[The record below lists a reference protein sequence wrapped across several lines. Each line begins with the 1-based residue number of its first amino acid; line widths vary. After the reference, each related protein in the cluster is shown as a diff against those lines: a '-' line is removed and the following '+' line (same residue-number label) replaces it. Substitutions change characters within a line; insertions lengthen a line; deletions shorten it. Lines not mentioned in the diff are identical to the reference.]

1 MARQWQII
9 LGCGLLLL
17 AAWLA
22 LRGAAPVG
30 AAAIAGVV
38 TPTHVPMLSLGLL
51 GGVLMTVMLLACYR
65 ARLSR

>member
-1 MARQWQII
+1 MARQWQLV
-9 LGCGLLLL
+9 LGCGLLFL

-30 AAAIAGVV
+30 AATIAGAT
-38 TPTHVPMLSLGLL
+38 TPVGLPALVLALL
-51 GGVLMTVMLLACYR
+51 GGVCLITLLACLR

>member
-1 MARQWQII
+1 MARQWQIV

-17 AAWLA
+17 ATWLA

-30 AAAIAGVV
+30 AAAIAGAV
-38 TPTHVPMLSLGLL
+38 TPAQFPILSLGLL
-51 GGVLMTVMLLACYR
+51 GGVLVTIMLLACYH

>member
-1 MARQWQII
+1 MARQWQLV

-30 AAAIAGVV
+30 AATIAGAS
-38 TPTHVPMLSLGLL
+38 TPAGLPMLVLALL
-51 GGVLMTVMLLACYR
+51 GAVLLIVLLACCR
-65 ARLSR
+65 ARFSR

>member
-1 MARQWQII
+1 MARQWQLL

-30 AAAIAGVV
+30 AATIAGAT
-38 TPTHVPMLSLGLL
+38 TPVGSPVLVLALL
-51 GGVLMTVMLLACYR
+51 GGVLLIALLACCR